1 MSDPVRLKVFHLD
14 STAQQCLN
22 QLFELRLDEI
32 WTGGLHTCLG
42 MDHCRASWLR
52 IRTGDEQWLE
62 LNVDRHQFNDG
73 FTVGS
78 LGVRSQ
84 NASLPPPEETSW
96 INLSSA
102 VRIIQIDI
110 YEQREL
116 IDIVAPGL
124 DFPAESLNYDALL
137 VLHLDNA
144 SALMV
149 GLEQN
154 FVEGELVILQTDQP
168 EQQLSDS
175 LRLRRT
181 LTPDESPL
189 SGTNL

>member
-14 STAQQCLN
+14 SEAQNCLS
-22 QLFELRLDEI
+22 QLFDLRLDEI
-32 WTGGLHTCLG
+32 WAGGLHTCLG
-42 MDHCRASWLR
+42 MEHCRASWLR
-52 IRTGDEQWLE
+52 VRIGDEQWLE
-62 LNVDRHQFNDG
+62 FNVDRHQFNDG

-78 LGVRSQ
+78 LGVSTLE
-84 NASLPPPEETSW
+84 ASLPLPEETSW
-96 INLSSA
+96 INLTSA
-102 VRIIQIDI
+102 VRVTKIDI

-124 DFPAESLNYDALL
+124 DFPAESLNYDSLL

-144 SALMV
+144 SALMI

-168 EQQLSDS
+168 ELQVSDS
-175 LRLRRT
+175 LRLRRSLDGH
-181 LTPDESPL
+181 LTGSDQ
-189 SGTNL
+189 